1 MTVVNVVKYGSVLK
15 KKKKSVA
22 KERHQGRTLIKGMG
36 RGEACVHP

>member
-1 MTVVNVVKYGSVLK
+1 MTVVNVVKYGSVL

-22 KERHQGRTLIKGMG
+22 KERHQGRTLIKGMD